1 MKQTADTLCAALKL
15 LDGGEAWL
23 HDGRGVELAP
33 DGGQACKF
41 CVSQA
46 IDFQIGELA
55 GDRPPEDDFFF
66 LRHSRAMD
74 AIRRSTGVR
83 SIVLWNDRQG
93 RTWVKVE
100 AAFLR
105 AIAAEEADVS

>member
-1 MKQTADTLCAALKL
+1 MKQTADILRAALKL
-15 LDGGEAWL
+15 LDGGRAWL

-41 CVSQA
+41 CVAQA
-46 IDFQIGELA
+46 VDLHIGKLA

-66 LRHSRAMD
+66 LRHGKAMD
-74 AIRRSTGVR
+74 ALRRSTLAR
-83 SIVLWNDRQG
+83 SVVLWNDAPG
-93 RTWVKVE
+93 RTWAEVE
-100 AAFLR
+100 AAFLK